1 MGFKRIYVL
10 KRDEDNSARVF
21 HPEAFGGVGSGNM
34 EYYSFAQRFNIIAVN
49 EKTVTVQCKDETVV

>member
-10 KRDEDNSARVF
+10 KRDDDDPARVF
-21 HPEAFGGVGSGNM
+21 HSEAFGGTGSGNM
-34 EYYSFAQRFNIIAVN
+34 EHYSFAQRFNIIAVN